1 MNPNTLYIRDYQV
14 DFSEIVSQFSQYD
27 HMYFFCKGIRT
38 AINISTDIM
47 FKRLTSYDPITSSH
61 SLINDLVD
69 LMEIYQFYSEE
80 NTQLLTDY
88 NFLNQLEE
96 ISNLLEHRVVQLLQE
111 KLPMNKQIEISNKRW
126 LDSNLTFN
134 LTIYD

>member
-1 MNPNTLYIRDYQV
+1 MSPNTLCIRDYQI
-14 DFSEIVSQFSQYD
+14 DFSEIVNQFSQYD
-27 HMYFFCKGIRT
+27 HMYFFCKGINA
-38 AINISTDIM
+38 AINISTDITIR
-47 FKRLTSYDPITSSH
+47 KLTSYDPITSSY

-69 LMEIYQFYSEE
+69 LMEIYQCYSEE

-88 NFLNQLEE
+88 DFLNQIEV
-96 ISNLLEHRVVQLLQE
+96 ISDQLEHRVVQLLQE

-126 LDSNLTFN
+126 LDSKLTFN